1 MEKIKVL
8 IVEPIRDPYIKE
20 IQNTLEE
27 KQKIVNG
34 LIQFIELEEDVDL
47 IFNEDGKILNL
58 EMNRIITNDVVC
70 GTFIIAGQING
81 DSTSLT
87 EKQIQKYKRYFKLRN
102 HTIPISLLKNEY
114 KESSKLLE
122 HSLIGVEKLLHL
134 GNLLNGK

>member
-1 MEKIKVL
+1 MEKIKFL

-58 EMNRIITNDVVC
+58 EMNRIITNDVYV
-70 GTFIIAGQING
+70 
-81 DSTSLT
+81 
-87 EKQIQKYKRYFKLRN
+87 
-102 HTIPISLLKNEY
+102 
-114 KESSKLLE
+114 
-122 HSLIGVEKLLHL
+122 VHL
-134 GNLLNGK
+134 